1 MTQIADAS
9 LPNPTPVPPAQTRH
23 RLRLFLGLLTVAAA
37 VIIWFTNAVLTE
49 RYTTTTRNQSEVR
62 LALFSGSVMSELR
75 RNSIVPQLLSR
86 DPLLIGALGSGDYS
100 QSSQRLIEYR
110 EEIGATRIMLLDRN
124 GLTVASSDRADLAS
138 DHLSQP
144 YMVEAVVS
152 NTTVFTSVLNDNG
165 LPTFYFSR
173 KIDRQGEEMGVI
185 VVEVD
190 LQKYER
196 SWAGITEAVIVKDSA
211 DRILLATEP
220 RWRGRTETEALGTGP
235 AENAFLRAIRAR
247 ANWFSRD
254 DDPVL
259 GGAGVM
265 RSEGLIPFQG
275 WRIVSYSTFG
285 PVRER
290 VRAAIA
296 VEVMGFAILAAGV
309 FYLTTRQAERHS
321 ARLQRESDELKRL
334 NAMLQREISER
345 EKAERNLEVAEQ
357 TLAQSSKLT
366 ALGEMSAAVSHELN
380 QPLAA
385 MKTYL
390 AGARLLLQRRR
401 SDEAV
406 ASLQRIND
414 LIDRMAAI
422 TRQLKSYASKS
433 SDRLRRVDMR
443 EAVSSSVAM
452 MEPQFRSRRI
462 RITIT
467 QPNTEVPV
475 LADRFRL
482 EQVIVNLLR
491 NAVDATRDNNDPE
504 IGLVLSIGRKVSFMV
519 LDNGAGIEDLEALF
533 EPFYSTK
540 SPGEGLGLG
549 LAISS
554 SIVSDLDGRLM
565 ARNREGG
572 GAAFEVQLPLYG
584 QEDLAEE

>member
-1 MTQIADAS
+1 MTSDANAIS
-9 LPNPTPVPPAQTRH
+9 PDPAKEPAAQTVW
-23 RLRLFLGLLTVAAA
+23 RLRIFLGLLGLVAIL
-37 VIIWFTNAVLTE
+37 VIWVTNQVLTE
-49 RYTTTTRNQSEVR
+49 RYSAATRSQSEVR

-110 EEIGATRIMLLDRN
+110 EEIGATRIMLLDQN
-124 GLTVASSDRADLAS
+124 GLSVASSDRADLTS
-138 DHLSQP
+138 DHMNEP
-144 YMVEAVVS
+144 YMVEALAS
-152 NTTVFTSVLNDNG
+152 NSTVFTWLLSDSG
-165 LPTFYFSR
+165 APKFYFSR
-173 KIDRQGEEMGVI
+173 KIERTGEPLGVI

-196 SWAGITEAVIVKDSA
+196 SWAGITEAVIVKDSENQ
-211 DRILLATEP
+211 ILLSTEP
-220 RWRGRTETEALGTGP
+220 RWRGRTEDDALGSGP
-235 AENAFLRAIRAR
+235 PENAFLRAIRSR

-254 DDPVL
+254 DDPIL

-275 WRIVSYSTFG
+275 WRIVSYSTYG

-290 VRAAIA
+290 VQAAIA
-296 VEVMGFAILAAGV
+296 IEVMAFAILAAGL
-309 FYLTTRQAERHS
+309 FYLTTRQAERRS
-321 ARLQRESDELKRL
+321 ARLQRESDELKTL
-334 NAMLQREISER
+334 NALLQREISER

-401 SDEAV
+401 SEEAV
-406 ASLQRIND
+406 SSLQRIND

-433 SDRLRRVDMR
+433 SDQLREIDMR
-443 EAVSSSVAM
+443 DVVSSSVAM
-452 MEPQFRSRRI
+452 MEPQFRSRKI
-462 RITIT
+462 RVTIT
-467 QPNTEVPV
+467 QPETVVPV

-482 EQVIVNLLR
+482 EQVVVNLLR
-491 NAVDATRDNNDPE
+491 NAFDATRGRTDPE
-504 IGLVLSIGRKVSFMV
+504 IELVISIGRNVSFLV
-519 LDNGAGIEDLEALF
+519 LDNGRGIENLDALF

-540 SPGEGLGLG
+540 APGEGLGLG

-554 SIVSDLDGRLM
+554 SIVTDLDGRLL
-565 ARNREGG
+565 ARNRKNG
-572 GAAFEVQLPLYG
+572 GAAFEVQLPVYG
-584 QEDLAEE
+584 QGDLAAE

>member
-1 MTQIADAS
+1 MTSDANAIS
-9 LPNPTPVPPAQTRH
+9 PDPAKEPAAQTVW
-23 RLRLFLGLLTVAAA
+23 RLRIFLGLLGLVAIL
-37 VIIWFTNAVLTE
+37 VIWVTNQVLTE
-49 RYTTTTRNQSEVR
+49 RYSAATRSQSEVR

-110 EEIGATRIMLLDRN
+110 EEIGATRIMLLDQN
-124 GLTVASSDRADLAS
+124 GLSVASSDRADLTS
-138 DHLSQP
+138 DHMNEP
-144 YMVEAVVS
+144 YMVEALAS
-152 NTTVFTSVLNDNG
+152 NSTVFTWLLSDSG
-165 LPTFYFSR
+165 APKFYFSR
-173 KIDRQGEEMGVI
+173 KIERTGEPLGVI

-196 SWAGITEAVIVKDSA
+196 SWAGITEAVIVKDSENQ
-211 DRILLATEP
+211 ILLSTEP
-220 RWRGRTETEALGTGP
+220 RWRGRTEDDALGSGP
-235 AENAFLRAIRAR
+235 PENAFLRAIRSR

-254 DDPVL
+254 DDPIL

-275 WRIVSYSTFG
+275 WRIISYSTYG

-290 VRAAIA
+290 VQAAIA
-296 VEVMGFAILAAGV
+296 IEVMAFAILAAGL
-309 FYLTTRQAERHS
+309 FYLTTRQAERRS
-321 ARLQRESDELKRL
+321 ARLQRESDELKTL
-334 NAMLQREISER
+334 NALLQREISER

-401 SDEAV
+401 SEEAV
-406 ASLQRIND
+406 SSLQRIND

-433 SDRLRRVDMR
+433 SDQLREIDMR
-443 EAVSSSVAM
+443 DVVSSSVAM
-452 MEPQFRSRRI
+452 MEPQFRSRKI
-462 RITIT
+462 RVTIT
-467 QPNTEVPV
+467 QPETVVPV

-482 EQVIVNLLR
+482 EQVVVNLLR
-491 NAVDATRDNNDPE
+491 NAFDATRGRTDPE
-504 IGLVLSIGRKVSFMV
+504 IELVISIGRNVSFLV
-519 LDNGAGIEDLEALF
+519 LDNGRGIENLDALF

-540 SPGEGLGLG
+540 APGEGLGLG

-554 SIVSDLDGRLM
+554 SIVTDLDGRLL
-565 ARNREGG
+565 ARNRKNG
-572 GAAFEVQLPLYG
+572 GAAFEVQLPVYG
-584 QEDLAEE
+584 QGDLAAE

>member
-1 MTQIADAS
+1 MTSDA
-9 LPNPTPVPPAQTRH
+9 NAIPPDLAKKPAAQTVW
-23 RLRLFLGLLTVAAA
+23 RLRIFLGLLGLVAIL
-37 VIIWFTNAVLTE
+37 VIWVTNQVLTE
-49 RYTTTTRNQSEVR
+49 RYSAATRSQSEVR

-110 EEIGATRIMLLDRN
+110 EEIGAARIMLLNQN
-124 GLTVASSDRADLAS
+124 GLSVASSDRADLTS
-138 DHLSQP
+138 DHMNEP
-144 YMVEAVVS
+144 YMVEALAS
-152 NTTVFTSVLNDNG
+152 NSTVFTWLLSDSG
-165 LPTFYFSR
+165 APKFYFAR
-173 KIDRQGEEMGVI
+173 KIERTGETLGVI

-196 SWAGITEAVIVKDSA
+196 SWAGITEAVIVKDSENQ
-211 DRILLATEP
+211 ILLSTEP
-220 RWRGRTETEALGTGP
+220 RWRGRTEGDALGSGAP
-235 AENAFLRAIRAR
+235 ENAFLRAIRSR

-254 DDPVL
+254 DDPIL

-275 WRIVSYSTFG
+275 WRIVSYSTYG

-290 VRAAIA
+290 VQAAIA
-296 VEVMGFAILAAGV
+296 IEVMAFAILAAGL
-309 FYLTTRQAERHS
+309 FYLTTRQAERRS
-321 ARLQRESDELKRL
+321 ARLQRESDELKTL
-334 NAMLQREISER
+334 NALLQREISER

-401 SDEAV
+401 SEEAV
-406 ASLQRIND
+406 SSLQRIND

-433 SDRLRRVDMR
+433 SDQLREIDMR
-443 EAVSSSVAM
+443 DVVSSSVAM
-452 MEPQFRSRRI
+452 MEPQFRSRKI
-462 RITIT
+462 RVTIT
-467 QPNTEVPV
+467 QPETVVPV

-482 EQVIVNLLR
+482 EQVVVNLLR
-491 NAVDATRDNNDPE
+491 NAFDATRGRTDPE
-504 IGLVLSIGRKVSFMV
+504 IELVISIGRNVSFLV
-519 LDNGAGIEDLEALF
+519 LDNGRGIENLDALF

-540 SPGEGLGLG
+540 APGEGLGLG

-554 SIVSDLDGRLM
+554 SIVTDLDGRLL
-565 ARNREGG
+565 ARNRKNG
-572 GAAFEVQLPLYG
+572 GAAFEVQLPVYG
-584 QEDLAEE
+584 QGDLAAE